1 MFILIVCLFAV
12 SETTLSKEGVR
23 GSRLEVTLEYTRLKS
38 YEVSSRTDEQEF
50 LEKYEKPEE
59 DNEGKVNTEYDIG
72 RNVTN
77 HPGIL
82 YELSRRHHE
91 GPSLIGF
98 TGFRI
103 SLGFRDL
110 KLKWSEIRN
119 LKCTREVGFKNNHWD
134 YGIAGKFGSK

>member
-12 SETTLSKEGVR
+12 SETTLSKEGIR

-59 DNEGKVNTEYDIG
+59 DSEGKVNTEYDIR

-77 HPGIL
+77 HPGIQCP
-82 YELSRRHHE
+82 SFRCHDE
-91 GPSLIGF
+91 GPSPIGF
-98 TGFRI
+98 TG
-103 SLGFRDL
+103 
-110 KLKWSEIRN
+110 
-119 LKCTREVGFKNNHWD
+119 
-134 YGIAGKFGSK
+134 GIQDFPRVPGS